1 MYAATESTQP
11 TNPTNFTEDR
21 RPTSDILWLS
31 EMGDTVVRLV
41 SGKKKKESRSMDPN
55 SARQQEV
62 KETVMFLWDQL
73 NRQHDE
79 VGESIPGF

>member
-1 MYAATESTQP
+1 MLPQSQLSPQIQP
-11 TNPTNFTEDR
+11 TSQRTGGQPQTFFGCQKWETLW
-21 RPTSDILWLS
+21 SDLS
-31 EMGDTVVRLV
+31 QE
-41 SGKKKKESRSMDPN
+41 KKKKESRSMDPN